1 MASRGGGGRPPPW
14 VNPNTL
20 RGVTSNPLGVGG
32 PGRSLMAKRDFRVDQ
47 ARLRHE
53 QQQAAEKA
61 AKTAL
66 EGLTSLRQA
75 AEIDYSGIQ
84 DMEQGNSISIYPK
97 NQKKFAQEG
106 VVQPGGGYLNPQTQ
120 ENLTG
125 KNASA
130 GIISINREKG
140 TGSLKIHPETTDVVG
155 SPNKQGATVIR
166 TNLFNKKA
174 GWKWVTSPEG
184 YENATSLISV
194 ENKGRHY
201 YTLKTL
207 FPNGVNLANYPNS
220 KTEPRL
226 RPTVQKGF
234 VNLGDVVGKVLIRG
248 KEHPVY
254 NTISAF
260 AHGGFV
266 DKPLYDRARSYYG

>member
-1 MASRGGGGRPPPW
+1 MAGNNFPVDPEGKGIGSLVGKVIKRATPVLRIGSSLYDAYTALPQEIKDKVRDSILPPPDQE
-14 VNPNTL
+14 T
-20 RGVTSNPLGVGG
+20 VG
-32 PGRSLMAKRDFRVDQ
+32 PSSFPPI
-47 ARLRHE
+47 
-53 QQQAAEKA
+53 
-61 AKTAL
+61 
-66 EGLTSLRQA
+66 
-75 AEIDYSGIQ
+75 EIDYSGIR

-106 VVQPGGGYLNPQTQ
+106 VLQPGGGYLNPQTQ

-155 SPNKQGATVIR
+155 SPNEQGATVIR

-174 GWKWVTSPEG
+174 GWKWINSPEG

-194 ENKGRHY
+194 ENKGQHH

-207 FPNGVNLANYPNS
+207 FPNGVNLASYPNS

-234 VNLGDVVGKVLIRG
+234 VSLGDVVGKVLIRG

-260 AHGGFV
+260 AQGGLV
-266 DKPLYDRARSYYG
+266 DKPLYPR

>member
-1 MASRGGGGRPPPW
+1 MAKKDVPGDPKKQGLGSLARKVIQHPVLRIGSSLYDAYTALPQEIKDKVRDSILPPPDQE
-14 VNPNTL
+14 T
-20 RGVTSNPLGVGG
+20 VG
-32 PGRSLMAKRDFRVDQ
+32 PSSFPP
-47 ARLRHE
+47 
-53 QQQAAEKA
+53 
-61 AKTAL
+61 
-66 EGLTSLRQA
+66 
-75 AEIDYSGIQ
+75 IDYSGIQ

-174 GWKWVTSPEG
+174 GWKWITSPEG

-266 DKPLYDRARSYYG
+266 DKPLYDRDRSYYG

>member
-1 MASRGGGGRPPPW
+1 MAKKDVSGDPKKQGLGSLARKVIQRATPVLRIGSSLYDAYTALPQEIKDKVRDSILPPPDQE
-14 VNPNTL
+14 T
-20 RGVTSNPLGVGG
+20 VG
-32 PGRSLMAKRDFRVDQ
+32 PSSFPP
-47 ARLRHE
+47 
-53 QQQAAEKA
+53 
-61 AKTAL
+61 
-66 EGLTSLRQA
+66 
-75 AEIDYSGIQ
+75 IDYSGIQ

-174 GWKWVTSPEG
+174 GWKWITSPEG

-266 DKPLYDRARSYYG
+266 DKPLYDRDRSYYG